1 MLNKKIFASMV
12 AVSLLAGTGTGVYAY
27 NQKIEAGKL
36 EQLRIENLENAKSA
50 VDSLYNS
57 SKTRLS
63 EDVLE
68 KLKEAEK
75 EVRKLDDSKQKSSL
89 LSEIKDVK
97 EVSEVQEEVY
107 STLNNNVLVEDVT
120 EEQLED
126 ILANLVVIKEI
137 NDPIY
142 KHLSE
147 YLSEAEKQLA
157 DINTAIIHISK
168 AEEKLSRESYED
180 AQKSVEK
187 VKNKVKKKDLQ
198 HKLAAVNEK
207 LVAKEDE
214 VKRKQ
219 EEQAKL
225 AAEKAASENTSI
237 NQSVGNQQSAIS
249 NNNTNKSTTSNAP
262 GSSNSTNNTT
272 KSNTGSKSSGSNNS
286 NPSNNNSNPSNNNS
300 KPATSSGSSSSSSGS
315 SSNETNWD
323 QIGENLENH
332 DWSNTGSGE
341 IDEGGNTWES
351 WE

>member
-1 MLNKKIFASMV
+1 MLNKKIIASMV

-27 NQKIEAGKL
+27 NQKIEAEKL

-50 VDSLYNS
+50 VDSLYNN

-68 KLKEAEK
+68 KLKAAEK
-75 EVRKLDDSKQKSSL
+75 AVGNLDDNKQKTSL
-89 LSEIKDVK
+89 LKEIVNVK
-97 EVSEVQEEVY
+97 EISKVQGKVY
-107 STLNNNVLVEDVT
+107 ATLKNNVLVEDVT

-126 ILANLVVIKEI
+126 ILTNLVVIKEI
-137 NDPIY
+137 NEPIY

-147 YLSEAEKQLA
+147 YVSEAEDQLA
-157 DINTAIIHISK
+157 DINAAIKHIGN
-168 AEEKLSRESYED
+168 AEEKLNRESYED

-187 VKNKVKKKDLQ
+187 VKNGVKKKELQ
-198 HKLAAVNEK
+198 QKLAAVNEK

-214 VKRKQ
+214 AKRKQ

-237 NQSVGNQQSAIS
+237 NQSAGNHQSAIS
-249 NNNTNKSTTSNAP
+249 NNNTNKSATSNAP

-272 KSNTGSKSSGSNNS
+272 KSNTGSKSSRS
-286 NPSNNNSNPSNNNS
+286 NNSNPSNNNS

>member
-1 MLNKKIFASMV
+1 MMNKKIVAGMV

-27 NQKIEAGKL
+27 NQKVEAEQL
-36 EQLRIENLENAKSA
+36 EQLKIENLEDAKLA

-68 KLKEAEK
+68 KLQVAEK
-75 EVRKLDDSKQKSSL
+75 TVEKLDDSKQKSSL
-89 LSEIKDVK
+89 LKEIKDVK
-97 EVSEVQEEVY
+97 EISEVQEEVY
-107 STLNNNVLVEDVT
+107 STLNNSVLVEDVT

-126 ILANLVVIKEI
+126 ILANIVVIKEI
-137 NDPIY
+137 NEPIY

-157 DINTAIIHISK
+157 DMNAAIKHIGN

-187 VKNKVKKKDLQ
+187 VKNEVKKKELQ

-207 LVAKEDE
+207 LIAKEDE
-214 VKRKQ
+214 

-237 NQSVGNQQSAIS
+237 NQSAGNQQSGISNDNTNKSATSNASDSSKS
-249 NNNTNKSTTSNAP
+249 NNNTTQ
-262 GSSNSTNNTT
+262 
-272 KSNTGSKSSGSNNS
+272 SNTESKSSSSTNS
-286 NPSNNNSNPSNNNS
+286 KPSNNNS
-300 KPATSSGSSSSSSGS
+300 KPSTSSGSSSSSSGIF
-315 SSNETNWD
+315 SNETNWD
-323 QIGENLENH
+323 QIGEHFENH
-332 DWSNTGSGE
+332 EWTQTDSGE
-341 IDEGGNTWES
+341 IHENGNTWELY
-351 WE
+351 E